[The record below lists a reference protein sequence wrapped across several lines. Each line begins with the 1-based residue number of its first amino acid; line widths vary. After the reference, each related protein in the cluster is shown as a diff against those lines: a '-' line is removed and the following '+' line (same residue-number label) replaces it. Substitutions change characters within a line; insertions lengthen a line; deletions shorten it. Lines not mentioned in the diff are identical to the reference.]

1 MKMTLH
7 HVALHTRNTDRAIEF
22 YSKFGARIID
32 QTVTY
37 IANKPG
43 YFWKLTLLE
52 IAGDFVIELKE
63 PNNADE
69 MPLSDDGF
77 FNHIC
82 IQVEDVEKAIED
94 LRAQGVDTFIPP
106 VLRKHEIYS
115 PGGIK
120 NTFLRGPDGEQIEL
134 IEYLP

>member
-1 MKMTLH
+1 MGIKLH
-7 HVALHTRNTDRAIEF
+7 HVALHTRNTDRAISF
-22 YSKFGARIID
+22 YEKFGAEIID

-43 YFWKLTLLE
+43 HFWKLTLLKV
-52 IAGDFVIELKE
+52 ADDFVIELKE
-63 PNNADE
+63 PSYPE
-69 MPLSDDGF
+69 QMPLSDDGF

-82 IQVEDVEKAIED
+82 IRVDDVEKLVEE
-94 LRAQGVDTFIPP
+94 LKEQGVDTFIAPT
-106 VLRKHEIYS
+106 LRKHEIYS

-120 NTFLRGPDGEQIEL
+120 NSFLRGPDGEQIEL

>member
-1 MKMTLH
+1 MIRLH
-7 HVALHTRNTDRAIEF
+7 HVALHTRNTERAIEF
-22 YSKFGARIID
+22 YSLFGAQIID

-43 YFWKLTLLE
+43 HFWKLTLMKV
-52 IAGDFVIELKE
+52 ADDFVIEFKE
-63 PNNADE
+63 PSFPE
-69 MPLSDDGF
+69 KMPLSDDGF

-82 IQVEDVEKAIED
+82 LQVDDVEKMIRY
-94 LRAQGVDTFIPP
+94 LREKGVDTFIPP

>member
-1 MKMTLH
+1 MKLH
-7 HVALHTRNTDRAIEF
+7 HVALHTRDTNRAIAF
-22 YSKFGARIID
+22 YQKFGAEIID

-37 IANKPG
+37 IANHPG
-43 YFWKLTLLE
+43 EFWKLTLLRV
-52 IAGDFVIELKE
+52 ADDFVIELKE
-63 PNNADE
+63 PSFSDR
-69 MPLSDDGF
+69 MPLSDDGY

-82 IQVEDVEKAIED
+82 IQVDDVEKMIRR
-94 LRAQGVDTFIPP
+94 LRAQGVNTFIPP

-134 IEYLP
+134 IEYVP

>member
-1 MKMTLH
+1 MKLH
-7 HVALHTRNTDRAIEF
+7 HVALHTRDTDRSIAF
-22 YSKFGARIID
+22 YSKFGARILD

-52 IAGDFVIELKE
+52 VANDFVIELKE
-63 PNNADE
+63 PSFPEE

-82 IQVEDVEKAIED
+82 IRVDDVEKMIAE
-94 LRAQGVDTFIPP
+94 LSAQGVDSFIPP